1 MNQGNS
7 TIVGAM
13 DIGGTHV
20 TAANV
25 DIAARRVLTGESFR
39 LPLDSSVSPA
49 EFVKTVADCAARLP
63 FRPER
68 RWAIALPGPFD
79 YERGIA
85 RYEGVDKFN
94 ALSGYDLRTA
104 LAPLLPGVGGISFCN
119 DADAFGLGEWWT
131 GAARG
136 YSVVAGITL
145 GTGVGSCFL
154 RDGRPLRDGP
164 GIPPD
169 GRINELL
176 YAGKPLEE
184 TVSRDAM
191 RRAYARATGASQ
203 DIDVL
208 EIAQRAHA
216 GDRAAV
222 AVFDQA
228 YRILGTVL
236 VPILE
241 AFDPQI
247 LVVGGSIAASW
258 DLVAGPL
265 RAGLTEDLLARID
278 IRPAEHPAD
287 APLLGAAYQ
296 AAS

>member
-1 MNQGNS
+1 MNQGND

-20 TAANV
+20 AAANV
-25 DIAARRVLTGESFR
+25 DVTSRSVVAGELFR
-39 LPLDSSVSPA
+39 LPLDSAVSAA
-49 EFVKTVADCAARLP
+49 EFVKVLADCAALLP

-68 RWAIALPGPFD
+68 RWSIALPGPFD

-85 RYEGVDKFN
+85 RYDGVVKFN

-104 LAPLLPGVGGISFCN
+104 LTPLLPGADGISFCN

-136 YSVVAGITL
+136 YSVVAGVTL

-154 RDGRPLRDGP
+154 RDGRALHDGP

-169 GRINELL
+169 GRINELSF
-176 YAGKPLEE
+176 AGKPLEE

-191 RRAYARATGASQ
+191 RRAYARATGGSR

-216 GDRAAV
+216 GDRAAIE
-222 AVFDQA
+222 VFEQT
-228 YRILGTVL
+228 YRVLGTVL

-241 AFDPQI
+241 AFNPQI

-265 RAGLTEDLLARID
+265 REGLTEDLLARID
-278 IRPAEHPAD
+278 IRPAQRPAQ

-296 AAS
+296 AAG